1 MESEDEWTGSLNTC
15 WLTAPACFAR
25 AFPTI
30 LITLFSVAEPVGVG
44 MGNDPSVVIG
54 RRDDCGFCTF
64 AVGNSLIN
72 QSRCMNYSYLDASST
87 FLLLF
92 CWNRVWVNARLTIR
106 VQLWWTLQLS
116 T

>member
-44 MGNDPSVVIG
+44 MGNDPIRSDRQEG
-54 RRDDCGFCTF
+54 R
-64 AVGNSLIN
+64 LW
-72 QSRCMNYSYLDASST
+72 
-87 FLLLF
+87 FLYICCRKLF
-92 CWNRVWVNARLTIR
+92 
-106 VQLWWTLQLS
+106 
-116 T
+116 